1 VHKQE
6 ETKHFA
12 DLVKIGD
19 DDRKY
24 LITLLVRERE
34 KYNDVKTQLDRAMV
48 EIKYLKS
55 ENVFLLEELNEFYTD

>member
-1 VHKQE
+1 MHKQE

-34 KYNDVKTQLDRAMV
+34 KYNDVKTQD
-48 EIKYLKS
+48 
-55 ENVFLLEELNEFYTD
+55 TT

>member
-12 DLVKIGD
+12 DLAKTGD
-19 DDRKY
+19 DDHKH
-24 LITLLVRERE
+24 LIALLVRERE